1 LSLLL
6 AAAQAVMSVPA
17 TPAPAIPPVTSS
29 YSIVVARA
37 VSQSDPIPIACGAAN
52 CTSWF
57 LGKFDHARTLAG
69 APLPAE
75 FLARIEM
82 GSPFI
87 SQYRLLLLIAP
98 DADGKPRVRSAG
110 GFHTL
115 TNEGCLDARDTSALS
130 PAPAGPGLFRRG
142 RAICTIDR

>member
-1 LSLLL
+1 LIALV

-17 TPAPAIPPVTSS
+17 TPGPVLPPVTSR

-37 VSQSDPIPIACGAAN
+37 VEQTDPIPIDCGSDF

-57 LGKFDHARTLAG
+57 LGRFDQGRTLSG
-69 APLPAE
+69 NPLPSE
-75 FLARIEM
+75 FDARIEM
-82 GSPFI
+82 GSPYNM
-87 SQYRLLLLIAP
+87 QYRQLLLVAQET
-98 DADGKPRVRSAG
+98 DGTLRVRSAS

-115 TNEGCLDARDTSALS
+115 TNEGCLDARDTSVLT
-130 PAPAGPGLFRRG
+130 PEPGGPDLFKRG